1 MKDEKKMEEE
11 QNNYFSSTQN
21 FKIIIAP
28 PPTSLP
34 DLETYFTPLSGREVI
49 IYKDEADTAPVAS
62 QFPKLFFEK
71 NEATGAVF
79 TSSL

>member
-1 MKDEKKMEEE
+1 MEEE
-11 QNNYFSSTQN
+11 QNNYFSTTQI

-34 DLETYFTPLSGREVI
+34 YLETYLISLSGKEVI

-62 QFPKLFFEK
+62 QISKLFFEK

-79 TSSL
+79 TSFL

>member
-1 MKDEKKMEEE
+1 MEEE

-21 FKIIIAP
+21 FKIIITP

-34 DLETYFTPLSGREVI
+34 DLETYFTSVSGREVI

-62 QFPKLFFEK
+62 QFSKLFFEK

>member
-11 QNNYFSSTQN
+11 QNNYFSSNQI

-34 DLETYFTPLSGREVI
+34 DLETYFTSLSGREVI
-49 IYKDEADTAPVAS
+49 IYKYEADTAPVAS
-62 QFPKLFFEK
+62 QFSKLFFEK